1 MERGEWGEKNGS
13 SSWYL
18 RGSIFR
24 VNTRTPLHSTR
35 QRKSNSTWFHGP
47 LSFGRAD
54 FVESANS
61 SFRPSK
67 ISPDISW
74 LYSMIPRPTQRFTSS
89 AFFQTRCNSFVLSF
103 QRWTSIAESKIIHFS
118 TVIPSFGEFFISK
131 GDEFFKRVSEFANLR
146 ICESRW
152 IEANNNVFPFSF
164 RENVFVLFGAQ
175 SIGVE

>member
-1 MERGEWGEKNGS
+1 MSSQWKGEGGGKNGS

-24 VNTRTPLHSTR
+24 VNTRTLLHSTR
-35 QRKSNSTWFHGP
+35 QRKSNSTWFRGP

-74 LYSMIPRPTQRFTSS
+74 LYSMIPRPTQHFTSS

-103 QRWTSIAESKIIHFS
+103 QRLNQH
-118 TVIPSFGEFFISK
+118 
-131 GDEFFKRVSEFANLR
+131 
-146 ICESRW
+146 RW
-152 IEANNNVFPFSF
+152 IKNYPFF
-164 RENVFVLFGAQ
+164 HGDTFVRWIFH
-175 SIGVE
+175 SNIGGWIF